1 MKCITIFFLIFL
13 FLNPTV
19 RPLEIREVNQNYY
32 GNLRNDNKND
42 MHSYDISKLNN
53 DFGKPILLD
62 DKIDL
67 GLLDYINEINNSNK
81 DIATHSYF
89 DDLKRLLEIDNFAKK
104 NLISKKY
111 SYYGKRSHIP
121 GKYIGL
127 GKRSIVNSDEI
138 KKRYRK
144 SGDVEKK
151 FSDNNFRLI
160 GLGKRSL
167 KNDNLKKFED
177 NVQVNSFK
185 KNDIKVEDNTKG
197 GIPVAHKYGMK
208 YIPTSSRRR
217 IGEVK
222 LKGKNKSVYISNTF
236 FKHDKDIDS
245 INILIKYM
253 NVRGN

>member
-1 MKCITIFFLIFL
+1 MSVSFLIIYIL
-13 FLNPTV
+13 GK
-19 RPLEIREVNQNYY
+19 IYQNHY
-32 GNLRNDNKND
+32 GNLRNNNKNE
-42 MHSYDISKLNN
+42 MQFYDISKLDN
-53 DFGKPILLD
+53 DFGKPILFD
-62 DKIDL
+62 DKIDR
-67 GLLDYINEINNSNK
+67 GLLDYSNDAINSNK
-81 DIATHSYF
+81 DTSTHSYF
-89 DDLKRLLEIDNFAKK
+89 DDLKRLLEIDNFVRK

-121 GKYIGL
+121 GRYIGL

-151 FSDNNFRLI
+151 FSDNNFRSI

-167 KNDNLKKFED
+167 KNGNFKKYED
-177 NVQVNSFK
+177 DVQVNSLK
-185 KNDIKVEDNTKG
+185 KNYIMFGEKTKE
-197 GIPVAHKYGMK
+197 GIPVVQKYGIK
-208 YIPTSSRRR
+208 YIPTSLRRR
-217 IGEVK
+217 IGEKK
-222 LKGKNKSVYISNTF
+222 LKSKNKSANISNTF